1 MEDCGYQL
9 WGRKLEVN
17 RSREK
22 ENEICYTV
30 VGKYQYRI
38 LQCQESSVQIVEEDV
53 LERILLDRLFQVI
66 SWFLGCYIGFFFEC
80 LFVSLVF
87 RGFYFFIDFIIGKQ
101 LDEYTED

>member
-1 MEDCGYQL
+1 MSQLPLDKHPHRDGHLSLRGQSKDQTIHLQGTTYPTPRRDRRQSGEEGRMEDCGHQP

-38 LQCQESSVQIVEEDV
+38 PQCQESSA
-53 LERILLDRLFQVI
+53 
-66 SWFLGCYIGFFFEC
+66 
-80 LFVSLVF
+80 
-87 RGFYFFIDFIIGKQ
+87 
-101 LDEYTED
+101 